1 MARLDVESEIALKR
15 RFNGDLVR
23 PSNWCGLVI
32 ILNHYRMHIEVEK
45 AHWRRIS
52 FFGGGE

>member
-32 ILNHYRMHIEVEK
+32 ILNPLEPL
-45 AHWRRIS
+45 
-52 FFGGGE
+52 